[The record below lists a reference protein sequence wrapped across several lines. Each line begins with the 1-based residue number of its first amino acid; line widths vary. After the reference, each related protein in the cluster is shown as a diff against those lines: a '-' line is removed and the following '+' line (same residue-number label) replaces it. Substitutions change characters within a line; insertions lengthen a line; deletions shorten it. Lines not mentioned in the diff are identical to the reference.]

1 MNAFTRFGNTMTS
14 AMIRLGIGP
23 AGMRLLMVRGHKSRL
38 PRTTPVNVIEHQ
50 GRRWPVAPKREQ
62 RDPAAGQLG
71 TSENLG
77 VAGTAGAAP
86 LGWWPPAAASCSHP
100 PPAPTARSSMLIPA
114 AGPATARPAP
124 QVADQRTTMCTPP
137 DQAAS
142 EFPAEPPRCGTEHPN
157 RRGSDNVS
165 TNQGRRA

>member
-62 RDPAAGQLG
+62 RDQ
-71 TSENLG
+71 
-77 VAGTAGAAP
+77 
-86 LGWWPPAAASCSHP
+86 
-100 PPAPTARSSMLIPA
+100 
-114 AGPATARPAP
+114 
-124 QVADQRTTMCTPP
+124 QRV
-137 DQAAS
+137 
-142 EFPAEPPRCGTEHPN
+142 N
-157 RRGSDNVS
+157 
-165 TNQGRRA
+165 

>member
-77 VAGTAGAAP
+77 VSRHRRSG
-86 LGWWPPAAASCSHP
+86 PPGLVASGRSQLLTSREP
-100 PPAPTARSSMLIPA
+100 PDPARSS
-114 AGPATARPAP
+114 RP
-124 QVADQRTTMCTPP
+124 QVQQPP
-137 DQAAS
+137 GL
-142 EFPAEPPRCGTEHPN
+142 RH
-157 RRGSDNVS
+157 R
-165 TNQGRRA
+165 

>member
-62 RDPAAGQLG
+62 RDPAAGQLDDMHR
-71 TSENLG
+71 
-77 VAGTAGAAP
+77 AG
-86 LGWWPPAAASCSHP
+86 LS
-100 PPAPTARSSMLIPA
+100 
-114 AGPATARPAP
+114 
-124 QVADQRTTMCTPP
+124 
-137 DQAAS
+137 
-142 EFPAEPPRCGTEHPN
+142 
-157 RRGSDNVS
+157 
-165 TNQGRRA
+165 

>member
-77 VAGTAGAAP
+77 VAAPPERPPWAGGLRP
-86 LGWWPPAAASCSHP
+86 QPAAHIHRQHQP
-100 PPAPTARSSMLIPA
+100 PDPARSS
-114 AGPATARPAP
+114 RP
-124 QVADQRTTMCTPP
+124 QVQQPP
-137 DQAAS
+137 GL
-142 EFPAEPPRCGTEHPN
+142 RH
-157 RRGSDNVS
+157 R
-165 TNQGRRA
+165 

>member
-14 AMIRLGIGP
+14 AMIRLVIGP

-50 GRRWPVAPKREQ
+50 GRRWPVDPKREQ

-86 LGWWPPAAASCSHP
+86 WAGGLRPQPAAHSTASTNRQIQHAHP
-100 PPAPTARSSMLIPA
+100 GRRSSNRQA
-114 AGPATARPAP
+114 CAT
-124 QVADQRTTMCTPP
+124 
-137 DQAAS
+137 
-142 EFPAEPPRCGTEHPN
+142 
-157 RRGSDNVS
+157 GS
-165 TNQGRRA
+165 